1 MMDHQAQID
10 ECMAAIHDG
19 TNLIIQNTTQARARN
34 SNVQQDAKD
43 NDDGDNTQQQPI
55 QMQSNTQ

>member
-1 MMDHQAQID
+1 MTAIND
-10 ECMAAIHDG
+10 EG
-19 TNLIIQNTTQARARN
+19 TNSIIQNTTQACARN
-34 SNVQQDAKD
+34 SNAQQNAND